1 MTPYTYEVGDIV
13 RMKKKHPC
21 GSFEWEIL
29 RVDVYKRHGPAVP
42 ESSQDGGYAIIKS
55 YGYKACACDLKIG
68 GSLLQDVLRR
78 AKEGEDWPGKSET
91 DHCQEDG
98 RCV

>member
-29 RVDVYKRHGPAVP
+29 RVGADFRLMCTGCGHQIMFARNLVEKNTKDLR
-42 ESSQDGGYAIIKS
+42 K
-55 YGYKACACDLKIG
+55 KA
-68 GSLLQDVLRR
+68 
-78 AKEGEDWPGKSET
+78 
-91 DHCQEDG
+91 
-98 RCV
+98 

>member
-29 RVDVYKRHGPAVP
+29 RVGADVRLKCLGC
-42 ESSQDGGYAIIKS
+42 GYQSMIARKLVEKNTKDLRK
-55 YGYKACACDLKIG
+55 KA
-68 GSLLQDVLRR
+68 
-78 AKEGEDWPGKSET
+78 
-91 DHCQEDG
+91 
-98 RCV
+98 